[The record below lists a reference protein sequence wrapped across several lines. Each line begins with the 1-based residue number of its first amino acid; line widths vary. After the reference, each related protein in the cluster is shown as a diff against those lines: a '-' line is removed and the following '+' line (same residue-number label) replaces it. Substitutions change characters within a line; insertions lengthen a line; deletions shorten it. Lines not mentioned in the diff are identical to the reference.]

1 MKDLIKQHIQKFM
14 SLEVV
19 SINTHYSTE
28 LNRLVMS
35 VEDSLH
41 LDDTCDWVQVYII
54 PAPMEMVWHDY
65 QDDEEREDLS
75 EVLLEK
81 VLENVKY
88 ISSFEE
94 LLELCEE
101 LGVKPV
107 VEDEYT
113 SLPEAGK
120 IKFIK
125 I

>member
-1 MKDLIKQHIQKFM
+1 
-14 SLEVV
+14 
-19 SINTHYSTE
+19 
-28 LNRLVMS
+28 
-35 VEDSLH
+35 
-41 LDDTCDWVQVYII
+41 
-54 PAPMEMVWHDY
+54 MVWHDY